1 MIKSLFGKIFTSHIA
16 LILIFTLTL
25 GLFLSH
31 VITEYLIE
39 SKRDD
44 LYNKGIAATRFLDAT
59 LDNKKV
65 LNELID
71 GLSELSGA
79 QMFLMDKSGKIC
91 AGMEPGPSPRNGRD
105 NHNGQNL
112 NKHHQR
118 LLEKAKV
125 VFEQNEP
132 CSWIQKTPQNDE
144 DPAISVVIPFKDHP
158 DVALFMRTP
167 IQGLTKTSTAI
178 TNLLLSCL
186 MATLILAAILA
197 YFVSRNLTKPIS
209 DITKAAQNFANG
221 DYDSRTTAIGTDEI
235 GNLGSTFNAMATS
248 LATIEKNRRDF
259 FSDVTHELKTPLA
272 AIQALT
278 ESMLDGVIDSK
289 EEQQRYLST
298 IVKETT
304 RMNHLINDLLDLA
317 RLESLSTDFKSERL
331 FIKDFTESLQLKYSS
346 LLEDKN
352 LHFSFSYDENTSHII
367 TDIRYFEQI
376 FANLISNAIRYS
388 FPDSMIKITFA
399 QTSQCLQATVEN
411 SGHGIPEKDLSFIW
425 DRFYRVEKS
434 RSRENGGTGL
444 GLSITKQLVERMGGT
459 ITVQS
464 TINDKTIFKFTLP
477 QPKNE

>member
-1 MIKSLFGKIFTSHIA
+1 MIKSLFGKIFTAHIA

-44 LYNKGIAATRFLDAT
+44 LYNKGIAAARFLDAAFY
-59 LDNKKV
+59 NEKV

-71 GLSELSGA
+71 GLSELSGS
-79 QMFLMDKSGKIC
+79 QMFLMDKNGMIC
-91 AGMEPGPSPRNGRD
+91 AGVEPGPRPREGREIR
-105 NHNGQNL
+105 NGQNHS
-112 NKHHQR
+112 KHHQK
-118 LLEKAKV
+118 LLEKAKIA
-125 VFEQNEP
+125 FEQNTP

-144 DPAISVVIPFKDHP
+144 DPAISVVIPLKDHP
-158 DVALFMRTP
+158 DVALFMRAP
-167 IQGLTKTSTAI
+167 IQGLTKTSSAI

-186 MATLILAAILA
+186 IATLVLAAVLA

-209 DITKAAQNFANG
+209 DITKVAQNFAKG
-221 DYDSRTTAIGTDEI
+221 DYSSRTNAIGTDEI
-235 GNLGSTFNAMATS
+235 GNLGNTFNAMATS
-248 LATIEKNRRDF
+248 LATIEKNRREF

-272 AIQALT
+272 AVQALT

-289 EEQQRYLST
+289 EERQRYLST
-298 IVKETT
+298 IVKETN

-317 RLESLSTDFKSERL
+317 RLESLSTDFKNEKLSL
-331 FIKDFTESLQLKYSS
+331 KDFTDSLQLKYSS

-352 LHFSFSYDENTSHII
+352 LHFSFLYDKNITHII

-388 FPDSMIKITFA
+388 FPDTIIKITFA
-399 QTSQCLQATVEN
+399 RTSQLFQVAVEN
-411 SGHGIPEKDLSFIW
+411 SGHGIPEKDLPFIW
-425 DRFYRVEKS
+425 DRFYRVDKS

-459 ITVQS
+459 ITAQS
-464 TINDKTIFKFTLP
+464 TIDDKTTFKFTLP
-477 QPKNE
+477 QMKSS